1 MLRTADFER
10 HKVCA
15 TPLQPPAMRGQAL
28 AGVACAGGARRSI
41 RAPRARRWPP
51 PGPTPPGHRRPV
63 GVVRPASCGRPPVQ
77 SAGRPLPHLV
87 AYGSTNKYRP
97 VNRSE
102 ASGSSAKRPTQTVY
116 FFCATAT
123 MLTMTPTVKAMDSQ
137 RWVCRTHLF
146 QFNGTPLKTSPKRI
160 DSRLLSRLRG
170 PVARFYTDLLGVLCG
185 QCM

>member
-1 MLRTADFER
+1 
-10 HKVCA
+10 
-15 TPLQPPAMRGQAL
+15 
-28 AGVACAGGARRSI
+28 
-41 RAPRARRWPP
+41 
-51 PGPTPPGHRRPV
+51 TPPGHCRLA
-63 GVVRPASCGRPPVQ
+63 GVVRPPVQ
-77 SAGRPLPHLV
+77 SVGRPLPHLV

-146 QFNGTPLKTSPKRI
+146 QFNGTP
-160 DSRLLSRLRG
+160 
-170 PVARFYTDLLGVLCG
+170 RFTTFEPPEAASWAFRYRTAWRTRRS
-185 QCM
+185 